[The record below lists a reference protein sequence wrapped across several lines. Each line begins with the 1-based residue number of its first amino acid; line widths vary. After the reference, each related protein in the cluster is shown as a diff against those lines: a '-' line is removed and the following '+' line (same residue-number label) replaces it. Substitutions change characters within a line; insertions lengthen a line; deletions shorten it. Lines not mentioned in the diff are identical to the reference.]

1 MLNYIWCGM
10 IAVSFLTAI
19 FTGRTNAVMQSVI
32 DGATAAAEICF
43 SLIGVMCLW
52 TGIAKIA
59 EDSGLTAAFARLLRP
74 VTRLIF
80 PRLEKNSAAL
90 RAIVMNMVA
99 NLFGMGNAAT
109 PLGLAAMREL
119 DKINPDRNSVS
130 DEMCTFVVLNTA
142 SIQLIPATVIALRAA
157 AGSRAPSE
165 IIVPVWVC
173 SACAV
178 SIGMLAVKFFE
189 RRERKK

>member
-1 MLNYIWCGM
+1 MLNFIWCGM

-19 FTGRTNAVMQSVI
+19 FTGKTAAVMQSII
-32 DGATAAAEICF
+32 DGATTAAETCF

-59 EDSGLTAAFARLLRP
+59 ENSGLTAAFARLLRP

-80 PRLEKNSAAL
+80 PRLERNSAAL

-130 DEMCTFVVLNTA
+130 DEMCAFVVLNTA

-157 AGSRAPSE
+157 AGSHAPSE

-178 SIGMLAVKFFE
+178 SVGMLAVKLFE
-189 RRERKK
+189 RREQKK